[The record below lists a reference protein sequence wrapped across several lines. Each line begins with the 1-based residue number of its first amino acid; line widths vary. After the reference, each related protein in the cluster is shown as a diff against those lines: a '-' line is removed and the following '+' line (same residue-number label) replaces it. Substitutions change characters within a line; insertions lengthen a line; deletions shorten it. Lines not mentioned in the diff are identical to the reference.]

1 MQHLLHILE
10 VCQAPFL
17 DSPPVPSQYADPI
30 VDATAVFPLLSKLL
44 GNANYTTDTKQPKKA
59 SDSCWKESYGHPSL
73 FLGISLS
80 SVHVLRLPLVVS
92 FMMMC
97 ASFISIAY
105 K

>member
-73 FLGISLS
+73 FLGIFTIFS
-80 SVHVLRLPLVVS
+80 SRFETAPSGIIYDDVCKLHQYCL
-92 FMMMC
+92 
-97 ASFISIAY
+97 
-105 K
+105 